1 VPAICDYLDV
11 FPDELPGMPPNRD
24 IELIIDLV
32 PGIGL
37 ITKHP
42 YRMVAD
48 ELAELKKQLQELTD
62 KGFIRPSASPW
73 GSPIL
78 FMKKK
83 DGSMRMCVDYHSL
96 NVITIKNKYPLPRID
111 DLLDQLQK
119 AKYFSKID
127 LRSGYHQMKIRPKD
141 IAKTT
146 FVTRYVQYEFMVV
159 FFGLTNAPTYFM
171 NMMNKVFME
180 ELDKL
185 VVVFIDDILIYSE
198 IVEEHEKHLRIVLE
212 KLRQN
217 QLYAKFEKC
226 EFWLEKVAFL
236 GHLWTAD
243 GIAID
248 LAKIEAVIE
257 CH

>member
-1 VPAICDYLDV
+1 
-11 FPDELPGMPPNRD
+11 
-24 IELIIDLV
+24 
-32 PGIGL
+32 
-37 ITKHP
+37 
-42 YRMVAD
+42 
-48 ELAELKKQLQELTD
+48 
-62 KGFIRPSASPW
+62 
-73 GSPIL
+73 
-78 FMKKK
+78 
-83 DGSMRMCVDYHSL
+83 
-96 NVITIKNKYPLPRID
+96 
-111 DLLDQLQK
+111 
-119 AKYFSKID
+119 
-127 LRSGYHQMKIRPKD
+127 
-141 IAKTT
+141 
-146 FVTRYVQYEFMVV
+146 MVV